1 VGWSDGSETSYSGA
15 WLRDHDFSAI
25 HSTTKQR
32 QSDSL
37 GMLRDDGG
45 LACTPY
51 AAWVGGDEDDAGA
64 ACKVW
69 VRWGAAMD
77 LHDGSTQ
84 APAVTGFPTQWLEEH
99 ADAKTDAETE
109 TETDAEPELWGGS
122 FGAAP
127 TDEEIRARALHA
139 GEFMADDAVLA
150 EALRQ
155 LRVTGFCLVDG
166 VERTQAGTTAH
177 IERIGQMRR
186 TVYSDGIW
194 YDGGRS
200 RLPPSAGSPARLHGP
215 RLIATCRPRYLT
227 RCLHRQGHGGA

>member
-1 VGWSDGSETSYSGA
+1 MRPFGR
-15 WLRDHDFSAI
+15 LRRQIQQNDKDEAEEI
-25 HSTTKQR
+25 RTTKQR

-51 AAWVGGDEDDAGA
+51 AAWVGGDQDDAGA

-99 ADAKTDAETE
+99 ADAKTLAETE

-215 RLIATCRPRYLT
+215 RPIATCRPRYLT
-227 RCLHRQGHGGA
+227 RRRHRQGHGGA